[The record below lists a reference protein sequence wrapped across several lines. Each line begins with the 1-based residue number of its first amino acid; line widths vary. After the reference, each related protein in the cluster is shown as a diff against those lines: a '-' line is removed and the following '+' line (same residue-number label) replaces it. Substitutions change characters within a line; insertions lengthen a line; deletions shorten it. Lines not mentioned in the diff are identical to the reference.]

1 MQHKEII
8 TDKRKIVLHKIKRRE
23 EKQSFNFFYS
33 INAGIYSVLLIF
45 GTEIMLA
52 LHISGIPTNIQM
64 DYILKVYNKRKSNL

>member
-1 MQHKEII
+1 MKFNLFSTNLSNHFEENSQ
-8 TDKRKIVLHKIKRRE
+8 RV

-52 LHISGIPTNIQM
+52 LHISGMPTNIQIN
-64 DYILKVYNKRKSNL
+64 YILKVYN